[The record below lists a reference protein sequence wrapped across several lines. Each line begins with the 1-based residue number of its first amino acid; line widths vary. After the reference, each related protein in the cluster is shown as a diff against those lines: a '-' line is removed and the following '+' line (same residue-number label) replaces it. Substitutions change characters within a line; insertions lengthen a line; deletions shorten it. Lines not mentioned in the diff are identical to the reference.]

1 MMVVP
6 LLSALV
12 RAGRSELAG
21 VLAPV
26 VGGLFDNTGK
36 FAIRQT
42 EATYSFPSAEMSPAQ
57 PGNDLPS
64 TCGCEVADHYL
75 PAQINPFLSLPS
87 GSFGPMDV
95 CQPFIAALRPQRKG
109 PADPAPPANFNRPSH
124 P

>member
-26 VGGLFDNTGK
+26 VGGLLDSTGK

-42 EATYSFPSAEMSPAQ
+42 ETLFSPPSPKDPVTL
-57 PGNDLPS
+57 PG
-64 TCGCEVADHYL
+64 H
-75 PAQINPFLSLPS
+75 
-87 GSFGPMDV
+87 
-95 CQPFIAALRPQRKG
+95 
-109 PADPAPPANFNRPSH
+109 
-124 P
+124 